1 MNLVKSISIG
11 TLLVGVAVASFFVS
25 ETRATVNK
33 PTTITQNAVTMP
45 DFSVKDENGKLI
57 NLRKLKGKKVFVNLW
72 ATWCGPCRR
81 EMPSINNLYKKVNGK
96 AEFIMLSLDDDFN
109 KARSYKSNQAFA
121 LPMYY
126 PGGNLPS
133 LFQVEGIPATF
144 VFNEKGEL
152 MKRFEGSM
160 NYDTDEFLKLLIN

>member
-1 MNLVKSISIG
+1 MKLIKTISIG
-11 TLLVGVAVASFFVS
+11 TLVVGFSAALFFTS
-25 ETRATVNK
+25 ETKATANK
-33 PTTITQNAVTMP
+33 ANTVTQSAASMP
-45 DFSVKDENGKLI
+45 DFSVKDEKGKLI

-109 KARSYKSNQAFA
+109 KALSYKANQSFA

-126 PGGNLPS
+126 PGGNLPP

-144 VFNEKGEL
+144 VFDEKGEL
-152 MKRFEGSM
+152 IKRFEGSM
-160 NYDTDEFLKLLIN
+160 NYDTDEFLKLLN